1 LASGRFPDHR
11 KCRVDRRIARL
22 LFAVAFAFSCVGQ
35 LALRAQDFTLFDRD
49 VQVHGFASQG
59 FVYTNHN
66 NWLTMNTSQGSGA
79 FTDFGINVST
89 NITDR
94 LRVGAQLYDRN
105 LGQLGQYHPS
115 LDWAVVDYRFKSW
128 FGVRGGKVKTTLG
141 LYTDS
146 QDLDFLHTFAL
157 LPQSVYP
164 TDLRDATIAHL
175 GGDIYGNFALQ
186 HKLGD
191 LSYTVYAGHR
201 SDSKYSGYRYYLSSF
216 GAQIKSYGG
225 LQYGADLRWSTP
237 LKGLLVG
244 VSRMNEDITAKGS
257 VINVFNPGA
266 GLVPYSEFSKA
277 DWTNQFYGEYTKG
290 RLRIDS
296 EYRRYWRNQE
306 ILNGTSESFADVR
319 GWYISGAYRICKRL
333 QIGSYYSRYTIT
345 NLVTGALSVFYPPV
359 TDSRLPA
366 DHDYDKVITGRV
378 DLNRFWNVKVEG
390 HFMNGYGSG
399 PYPNGFY
406 TQVNPQG
413 FTPNTDALVVKTAL
427 NF

>member
-1 LASGRFPDHR
+1 M
-11 KCRVDRRIARL
+11 
-22 LFAVAFAFSCVGQ
+22 
-35 LALRAQDFTLFDRD
+35 LRAQEFKLFDRE
-49 VQVHGFASQG
+49 VQIHGFASQG
-59 FVYTNHN
+59 FVYTNDN
-66 NWLTMNTSQGSGA
+66 NWLTMNSSQGSGA
-79 FTDFGINVST
+79 FTDFGINAST
-89 NITDR
+89 NVTDR
-94 LRVGAQLYDRN
+94 LRIGAQLYDRN
-105 LGQLGQYHPS
+105 LGQLGRYHPS

-164 TDLRDATIAHL
+164 TDLRDATIAHV
-175 GGDIYGNFALQ
+175 GGDIYGNVTLQ

-191 LSYTVYAGHR
+191 LSYTGYVGHR
-201 SDSKYSGYRYYLSSF
+201 SDSEYSGYRYYLSSF

-237 LKGLLVG
+237 LKGLVIG
-244 VSRMNEDITAKGS
+244 VSRMNEEITAKGS
-257 VINVFNPGA
+257 VVDPLNPGA

-306 ILNGTSESFADVR
+306 ISDSTSESFADMR
-319 GWYISGAYRICKRL
+319 GWYVSGAYRICKRL

-345 NLVTGALSVFYPPV
+345 NVVTGALSAFYPPA
-359 TDSRLPA
+359 TDTNLPA
-366 DHDYDKVITGRV
+366 NHIYDKVVTARV
-378 DLNRFWNVKVEG
+378 DLTKFWNVKVEG

-413 FTPNTDALVVKTAL
+413 FMPNTNALVVKTGV